1 MAALN
6 PFRSTRA
13 PWYEVLGWAMFDFAN
28 SSYTTVVIT
37 AVYSSFFIRYI
48 VPADWQMRDSLWALG
63 MMVSTALA
71 LLLAPLAGAICD
83 YSGRKKRYLLYATV
97 MCAMGTML
105 MGLAAPGQVWLAL
118 SMLVVSNTAFML
130 SETLCA
136 SFLTDVADEDSMGRI
151 SGIGWGIGY
160 FGGLA
165 SVILATMV
173 MIRADADTETATYLM
188 QNRMAMVATGAFFL
202 VSALPTFLLVKS
214 RTPARPGWEHATLPR
229 LMAAGWSEVSQAAD
243 TARKNPALFQ
253 FLFAFMVYMAGLDA
267 VIKFVGIYARE
278 EVHLESAEFG
288 KLFLVLQVSAAA
300 GAVGFGLLESS
311 IGPRS
316 TVLAS
321 LFLWIAGTLGIYFLA
336 QIAAVLG
343 IEPKSVF
350 FYLALIAGA
359 AIGST
364 QSSSRTVVGLL
375 APADQ
380 AAQMFGFWSMFSR
393 LGSMMG
399 ASFGFVSDA
408 MGRRSALLLV
418 LGFFIAGALLLL
430 RIPIDAAVRQRRDE
444 TSDRAQAA

>member
-6 PFRSTRA
+6 PFRSSRA

-37 AVYSSFFIRYI
+37 AVYSSFFVQYI

-63 MMVSTALA
+63 IMVSTAIA
-71 LLLAPLAGAICD
+71 LVLAPLAGAICD
-83 YSGRKKRYLLYATV
+83 YSGRKKQYLMYASV
-97 MCAMGTML
+97 MCAVGTML
-105 MGLAAPGQVWLAL
+105 LGLASPGQVWLAL

-151 SGIGWGIGY
+151 SGIGWGVGY

-173 MIRADADTETATYLM
+173 IIRANADSETAAYIF
-188 QNRMAMVATGAFFL
+188 QNRLAMIATGAFFL
-202 VSALPTFLLVKS
+202 LSALPTFLLVKS
-214 RTPARPGWEHATLPR
+214 RTPARPGWENASLPR
-229 LMAAGWSEVSQAAD
+229 LMAAGWHEVSQAAG
-243 TARKNPALFQ
+243 TARQNPALFQ

-278 EVHLESAEFG
+278 EVHLQAAEFV
-288 KLFLVLQVSAAA
+288 KLFLVLQLSAAA
-300 GAVGFGLLESS
+300 GAVGFGLLESR
-311 IGPRS
+311 IGPRT

-321 LFLWIAGTLGIYFLA
+321 LCLWIVGTLGIYFLVE
-336 QIAAVLG
+336 IATALG
-343 IEPKSVF
+343 VDPKSVF

-393 LGSMMG
+393 LGSILG

-430 RIPIDAAVRQRRDE
+430 RIPIDAAVRQRRNDA
-444 TSDRAQAA
+444 SARAQAG

>member
-1 MAALN
+1 MAGLN
-6 PFRSTRA
+6 PFRSKRA

-37 AVYSSFFIRYI
+37 AVYSSFFVQYI

-63 MMVSTALA
+63 VMVSTALA
-71 LLLAPLAGAICD
+71 LVLAPLAGAICD
-83 YSGRKKRYLLYATV
+83 YSGRKKQYLMYASV
-97 MCAMGTML
+97 LCALGTML
-105 MGLAAPGQVWLAL
+105 MGLASPGQVWLAL
-118 SMLVVSNTAFML
+118 SMLVISNTAFML
-130 SETLCA
+130 SETLCS
-136 SFLTDVADEDSMGRI
+136 SFLTDVADEESMGRI

-173 MIRADADTETATYLM
+173 VIRADADTETAAYIL
-188 QNRMAMVATGAFFL
+188 QNRIAMVATGAFFL
-202 VSALPTFLLVKS
+202 LSALPTFLLVKN
-214 RTPARPGWEHATLPR
+214 RTPAKPGWENASLSR
-229 LMAAGWSEVSQAAD
+229 LMGAGLTEISQAAA
-243 TARKNPALFQ
+243 TARKHPALFQ
-253 FLFAFMVYMAGLDA
+253 FLIAFMVYMAGLDA

-278 EVHLESAEFG
+278 EVHLQSAEFG
-288 KLFLVLQVSAAA
+288 KLFLVLQISAAV
-300 GAVGFGLLESS
+300 GAVVFGLLESK

-321 LFLWIAGTLGIYFLA
+321 LGLWVMGTLGIYFLGG
-336 QIAAVLG
+336 IATTLG
-343 IEPKSVF
+343 MDPKAVF

-380 AAQMFGFWSMFSR
+380 SAQMFGFWSMFSR
-393 LGSMMG
+393 LGSILG

-408 MGRRSALLLV
+408 VGRRSALLLV
-418 LGFFIAGALLLL
+418 LGFFVAGAVLLI
-430 RIPIDAAVRQRRDE
+430 RIPIDEAVRQRRSEGARQPD
-444 TSDRAQAA
+444 